1 MANNKTFTNQ
11 TIALAGIAQAATLVQ
26 QLATTG
32 KAETN
37 AFESSIGSLLKLDSS
52 SAIDVFGDLTGI
64 EFGLKQLQQQIAGYD
79 IKNREQARYAAS
91 LVFLERQLIKQPE
104 MLKTIKQGIERVQ
117 IQTEHFELTHEN
129 ILAKLGDIYS
139 NTLSNIQ
146 PRIMVNGD
154 PEFLER
160 PIVVNKIRALLLAG
174 VRSAI
179 LWRQC
184 GGTRW
189 KFIFYRG
196 KLQTEVKF
204 LLTKV

>member
-1 MANNKTFTNQ
+1 MSTNKTFTNQ
-11 TIALAGIAQAATLVQ
+11 TIALAGIAQAAALVQ

-32 KAETN
+32 KADVN
-37 AFESSIGSLLKLDSS
+37 ALEVSIGSLLKLDSRS
-52 SAIDVFGDLTGI
+52 VINVFDDLTGI
-64 EFGLKQLQQQIAGYD
+64 EVGLKQLQQQVTGYN

-91 LVFLERQLIKQPE
+91 LVFLERQLVKQPD
-104 MLKTIKQGIERVQ
+104 MLKIIKQGIERVQ
-117 IQTEHFELTHEN
+117 LQTQHFELTHEN
-129 ILAKLGDIYS
+129 ILANLGDIYS
-139 NTLSNIQ
+139 NSLSNIK

-154 PEFLER
+154 SQFLER
-160 PIVVNKIRALLLAG
+160 PLIVNKIRALLLAG
-174 VRSAI
+174 VRSAL

>member
-1 MANNKTFTNQ
+1 MMTNQTFTNQ
-11 TIALAGIAQAATLVQ
+11 TIALAGVAQAAALVQ

-32 KAETN
+32 KADAN
-37 AFESSIGSLLKLDSS
+37 ALEASIGSLLKLDSNS
-52 SAIDVFGDLTGI
+52 VIDVFGNLAGV
-64 EFGLKQLQQQIAGYD
+64 EFGLNQLQQQMKGYD

-104 MLKTIKQGIERVQ
+104 MLKTIKQGVERGQ
-117 IQTEHFELTHEN
+117 LQAEHFEVTHEN
-129 ILAKLGDIYS
+129 VLANLGDIYTK
-139 NTLSNIQ
+139 TLSNIK

-154 PEFLER
+154 PQFLEA
-160 PIVVNKIRALLLAG
+160 PHVVNKIRALLLAG
-174 VRSAI
+174 VRSAL

-196 KLQTEVKF
+196 KLQTEIKF

>member
-1 MANNKTFTNQ
+1 MSTNKTFTNQ
-11 TIALAGIAQAATLVQ
+11 TIALAGIAQAAALVQ

-32 KAETN
+32 KADTKALE
-37 AFESSIGSLLKLDSS
+37 ASMVSLLKLDSDS
-52 SAIDVFGDLTGI
+52 VVDVFGNLAGV
-64 EFGLKQLQQQIAGYD
+64 EFGLKQLQQQITGYD
-79 IKNREQARYAAS
+79 LKNREQARYAAS

-104 MLKTIKQGIERVQ
+104 MLKTLKKGIEKVQ
-117 IQTEHFELTHEN
+117 SQAEYFDLTHEN
-129 ILAKLGDIYS
+129 ILANLGDIYT
-139 NTLSNIQ
+139 NTLSNIK

-154 PEFLER
+154 PQFLEHTH
-160 PIVVNKIRALLLAG
+160 VVNKIRALLLAG
-174 VRSAI
+174 VRSAL

>member
-1 MANNKTFTNQ
+1 MSTNKTFTNQ
-11 TIALAGIAQAATLVQ
+11 TIALAGIAQAAALVQ

-32 KAETN
+32 KADAN
-37 AFESSIGSLLKLDSS
+37 ALEASIGSLLKLDSDS
-52 SAIDVFGDLTGI
+52 VIDVFGNLAGI
-64 EFGLKQLQQQIAGYD
+64 EFGLKQLQQQTTGYD

-91 LVFLERQLIKQPE
+91 LVFLERQLIKQPK
-104 MLKTIKQGIERVQ
+104 MLKTIKQGMERVQ
-117 IQTEHFELTHEN
+117 LQAEHFDLTHEN
-129 ILAKLGDIYS
+129 ILANLGDIYT

-154 PEFLER
+154 PQFLD
-160 PIVVNKIRALLLAG
+160 PPHIVNKIRALLLAG
-174 VRSAI
+174 VRSAL

-196 KLQTEVKF
+196 KLQAEVKF

>member
-1 MANNKTFTNQ
+1 MSNNKTFTNQ

-32 KAETN
+32 KADAHALE
-37 AFESSIGSLLKLDSS
+37 ASIGSLLKLESDSV
-52 SAIDVFGDLTGI
+52 IDVFGHLAGI
-64 EFGLKQLQQQIAGYD
+64 EFGLKQLQQQITGYD
-79 IKNREQARYAAS
+79 IKNREKARYAAS
-91 LVFLERQLIKQPE
+91 LVFLERQLVKQPD
-104 MLKTIKQGIERVQ
+104 MLKTLKRGIERVQ
-117 IQTEHFELTHEN
+117 LQAEHFNVTHEN
-129 ILAKLGDIYS
+129 ILANLGDIYS
-139 NTLSNIQ
+139 NTLSNIK

-154 PEFLER
+154 PQFLEH
-160 PIVVNKIRALLLAG
+160 PQIVNKIRALLLAG
-174 VRSAI
+174 VRSAL

-196 KLQTEVKF
+196 KLQTEIKF